1 MSTESGDISK
11 LSKAKLR
18 TVTKCKKLECNGLTG
33 GRCVEREESRD
44 NPSERHICEGSYS
57 GRATLKK
64 LQIVQR
70 FYFLFKLIA
79 TDYI

>member
-1 MSTESGDISK
+1 MCTESGDISN
-11 LSKAKLR
+11 LGEAKLR

-44 NPSERHICEGSYS
+44 SPSERHTCEGSYS
-57 GRATLKK
+57 GHTTLKR
-64 LQIVQR
+64 LQMVKR

-79 TDYI
+79 TEYI